1 MNTIAPYFILSLNI
15 LILVGLISNFRVK
28 RVERY
33 NNETRVQLL
42 DELARLVRESSNL
55 AEVRLCTLACSYP
68 QDMADEFMELN
79 LGVGA
84 MSDYDKKQVM
94 LALCRRVV
102 GRHETYRGGLS

>member
-1 MNTIAPYFILSLNI
+1 MNTLAPYFILSMNI
-15 LILVGLISNFRVK
+15 ILVIGLISNFRVK

-33 NNETRVQLL
+33 NHETRLQLM
-42 DELARLVRESSNL
+42 DELSKLVIESSNA
-55 AEVRLCTLACSYP
+55 AEVRLYALACCYTG
-68 QDMADEFMELN
+68 DMADEFMELN

-102 GRHETYRGGLS
+102 GRNETYRGGLS